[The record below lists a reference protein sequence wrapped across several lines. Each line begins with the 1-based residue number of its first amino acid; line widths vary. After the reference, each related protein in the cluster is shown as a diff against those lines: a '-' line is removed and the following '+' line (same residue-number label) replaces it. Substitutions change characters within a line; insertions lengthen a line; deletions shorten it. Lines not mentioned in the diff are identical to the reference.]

1 MHEKLPPDMQ
11 GTAKT
16 PALSDQFNTKSESKK
31 LSEEQGQLIHHVV
44 KKPRYLSRCTKQDI
58 QTVVGFLCI
67 E

>member
-1 MHEKLPPDMQ
+1 MEPR
-11 GTAKT
+11 
-16 PALSDQFNTKSESKK
+16 KSEAIDLRPSNPKSKK

-44 KKPRYLSRCTKQDI
+44 KKPRYLRRCTKQDI